1 MKSKF
6 NQVPQCNAINAWRSS
21 RSFFWRCSTSSKTNK
36 DRLTPDNLK
45 KKTKLYYFN
54 AIKKLEENDRKRKA
68 RKEKQ
73 ILKKQK
79 SKAKNKKEAK
89 RKLFQESSSEEEEAY
104 EECDDDM
111 DNMVPNIIEEE
122 LNEGETC
129 LICAESG
136 KNEIWYRC
144 IGCGGWIH
152 KLCSGYDKPDNY
164 ICDFCK

>member
-1 MKSKF
+1 MPSTHEEVAEVSFEDVAPLPKQIKTDSH
-6 NQVPQCNAINAWRSS
+6 PTIS
-21 RSFFWRCSTSSKTNK
+21 RKKQNSTIS
-36 DRLTPDNLK
+36 TPLK
-45 KKTKLYYFN
+45 N
-54 AIKKLEENDRKRKA
+54 ELEENDRKRKA

-111 DNMVPNIIEEE
+111 DDMVPSIIEEE

-129 LICAESG
+129 LICAELG